1 MTNTAL
7 LKEKLRKSGLRLRYV
22 AEQMGITYQ
31 ALHNKIENKTEF
43 RQDEIRKLQ
52 NILVLTHE
60 DMLLIFFS

>member
-7 LKEKLRKSGLRLRYV
+7 LKERLRKSGLRLRYV

-31 ALHNKIENKTEF
+31 ALHNKIGNKTEF

-52 NILVLTHE
+52 SILSLTHE